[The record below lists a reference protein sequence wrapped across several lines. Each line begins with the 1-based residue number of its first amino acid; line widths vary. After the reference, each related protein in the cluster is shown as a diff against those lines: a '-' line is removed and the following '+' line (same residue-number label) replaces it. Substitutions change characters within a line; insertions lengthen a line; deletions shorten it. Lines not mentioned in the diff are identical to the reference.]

1 MKNYI
6 KTLMTGLF
14 ALTLMAGFAVNAH
27 AQAVS
32 DNADVGVSA
41 TVLEDISV
49 DQVTDLAFGNVN
61 AQTLPSINP
70 TDGTTN
76 NIISGSVVGKFT
88 VTGAAG
94 ASININWTTAL
105 VLDNGSEVDIQFNPS
120 ISRLAGQQTVAT
132 SGGDLLGTN
141 DDGTTSADFDL
152 SNTDGSPGTIGQ
164 SGEDTF
170 FVGGSLSEVNEPG
183 NNLPIGAAGTYSGNL
198 TITASYN

>member
-105 VLDNGSEVDIQFNPS
+105 VLENEPGDDIQFNPS

-170 FVGGSLSEVNEPG
+170 FVGGSLSEVNEPE

>member
-105 VLDNGSEVDIQFNPS
+105 VLENGSEVDIQFNPQ
-120 ISRLAGQQTVAT
+120 ISKLAGASVET

-141 DDGTTSADFDL
+141 DDGTTSADFVL

>member
-105 VLDNGSEVDIQFNPS
+105 VLENGSEVDIQFNPQ
-120 ISRLAGQQTVAT
+120 ISKLAGASVET

-141 DDGTTSADFDL
+141 DDGTTSADFVL
-152 SNTDGSPGTIGQ
+152 SNTDGSSGTIGQ